1 MAYNAPAEHRPVR
14 LRTVTVE
21 GRGDDRTEVERLRHL
36 FETIGDVVSYRY
48 RVLPTPGYEYISA
61 NCEGLVGYTAEEF
74 YDNPDLWQRLVHPDD
89 QDALQLM
96 FVPGASP
103 ITVRWLTR
111 DGDVRWAVQN
121 ASTTVDRDGNVV
133 AFEGVV
139 YDVTDRVRLAEE
151 RRHRGLE
158 LHDQVVQGLAVARL
172 AFDVDDR
179 DRLDHALTQTLE
191 AARRLVEEL
200 LGPGV
205 IDAGDLRQELTD

>member
-1 MAYNAPAEHRPVR
+1 LAS
-14 LRTVTVE
+14 VTVQDH
-21 GRGDDRTEVERLRHL
+21 GDDRAEVDRLRHL
-36 FETIGDVVSYRY
+36 FETVGDVVSYRY

-61 NCEGLVGYTAEEF
+61 NCEDLVGYTADEF
-74 YDNPDLWQRLVHPDD
+74 YNDPELWQKLVHPDD

-103 ITVRWLTR
+103 ITVRWQTKN
-111 DGDVRWAVQN
+111 GEVRWAVQS
-121 ASTTVDRDGNVV
+121 ASTMVDKDGNVV

-139 YDVTDRVRLAEE
+139 YDITDRVRLAEE
-151 RRHRGLE
+151 RRQRGLE
-158 LHDQVVQGLAVARL
+158 LHDQVVQGLAVARM

-179 DRLDHALTQTLE
+179 ERLDHALTQSLD

-205 IDAGDLRQELTD
+205 IDAGDLRQEMSD

>member
-1 MAYNAPAEHRPVR
+1 LASVS
-14 LRTVTVE
+14 VE
-21 GRGDDRTEVERLRHL
+21 GSDDDRAEVERLRHL

-48 RVLPTPGYEYISA
+48 RVLPTPGYEYISS
-61 NCEGLVGYTAEEF
+61 NCENLVGFTAEEF
-74 YDNPDLWQRLVHPDD
+74 YDDPDLWLKLVHPDD
-89 QDALQLM
+89 QDAIQLM

-103 ITVRWLTR
+103 ITVRWR
-111 DGDVRWAVQN
+111 AKSGEVRWAVQS
-121 ASTTVDRDGNVV
+121 ASTMVDSDGNVT

-139 YDVTDRVRLAEE
+139 YDITERVRLAEE

-158 LHDQVVQGLAVARL
+158 LHDRVVQGLAVARM

-179 DRLDHALTQTLE
+179 ERLDQALTQTLD